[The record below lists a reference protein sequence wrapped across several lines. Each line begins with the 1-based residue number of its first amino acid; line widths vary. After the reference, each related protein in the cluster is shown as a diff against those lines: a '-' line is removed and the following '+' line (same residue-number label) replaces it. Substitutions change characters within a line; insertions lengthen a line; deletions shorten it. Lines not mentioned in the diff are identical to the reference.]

1 MKDTMPNGM
10 EFIYK
15 PPEDL
20 MQLYIPG
27 MTVRE
32 KDPKSGYNLGNI
44 TIHSVN
50 DVPPIGVG
58 ALDGK

>member
-1 MKDTMPNGM
+1 
-10 EFIYK
+10 
-15 PPEDL
+15 